1 MASQEADSSKDFKV
15 KKPGVEAASWSVMN
29 DQPDIQ
35 YDHAFSIANFS
46 RKMKMPVGEYLS
58 SGIFSFMVEDKETS
72 WTIKCSPNGRDEEN
86 LGFLSIYLIPEDN
99 TQLPIKTE
107 CTLSIINKEGAKSLS
122 KSFKKT
128 FTKRFDYVGGIGI
141 YEFIGNEFIEWSH
154 EDLQN
159 TDLNLLPDDVLTI
172 HCAITVPR
180 EDESVVT
187 SGTNRPLLSEVS
199 AGDAEKQVSILKCV
213 QDSYINGQFTDCV
226 IVCNGRKFNCHKV
239 ILAGRSPV
247 LNAMFTHDMEESRSG
262 RIDIKDLDVD
272 TVGKMLAYIYSDK
285 IDNTDGKEEM
295 LLAAAEKYDLPGLK
309 SLCENAL
316 SKAMT
321 IDNVLD
327 MLLLADLNKAKSVKD
342 VAIKFIIENAQEI
355 LSQEGWSTK
364 LEKFPTIL
372 SDLFK
377 AATKK

>member
-46 RKMKMPVGEYLS
+46 RKMKMPIGKCLS
-58 SGIFSFMVEDKETS
+58 SGIFSFMVENKETS
-72 WTIKCSPNGRDEEN
+72 WTIKCYPNDEEHP
-86 LGFLSIYLIPEDN
+86 GFLSIYLIPEDN

-122 KSFKKT
+122 ESFAR
-128 FTKRFDYVGGIGI
+128 RFDYEYDGVHGIK
-141 YEFIGNEFIEWSH
+141 WSH

-199 AGDAEKQVSILKCV
+199 AGGTEKQVSILKCV

-247 LNAMFTHDMEESRSG
+247 FNAMFTHDMEESRSG

-316 SKAMT
+316 SKSMT

>member
-1 MASQEADSSKDFKV
+1 MSSQEADSSIDFKV
-15 KKPGVEAASWSVMN
+15 KKPGVEAASWSFMN
-29 DQPDIQ
+29 DQPDIK

-46 RKMKMPVGEYLS
+46 RKMKMPFGESLS
-58 SGIFSFMVEDKETS
+58 SGIFSFMVGDKETS
-72 WTIKCSPNGRDEEN
+72 WSIKCYPNGGGEED
-86 LGFLSIYLIPEDN
+86 LGFLSVYLIPEDN

-107 CTLSIINKEGAKSLS
+107 CTLSIINKEGAKSVS
-122 KSFKKT
+122 ESFENTFAKK
-128 FTKRFDYVGGIGI
+128 FDYDGGHDKLI
-141 YEFIGNEFIEWSH
+141 SH

-187 SGTNRPLLSEVS
+187 SGTNRPLLSEVP
-199 AGDAEKQVSILKCV
+199 AGDTEKQVSILKCV

-247 LNAMFTHDMEESRSG
+247 FNAMFTHDMEESRSG
-262 RIDIKDLDVD
+262 RLDIKDLDVD
-272 TVGKMLAYIYSDK
+272 TVGKMLTYIYSDK
-285 IDNTDGKEEM
+285 IDNTDGKCKEEM

-342 VAIKFIIENAQEI
+342 VAINFIIENAQEI
-355 LSQEGWSTK
+355 VSQEGWSKK